1 MKKKTVIFGAGYHGR
16 AAFRKILSKKNL
28 EVINWVDGNI
38 KLKNK
43 YLFGKKILDLQSLK
57 KINFDQIIFC
67 GRHINDQ
74 LKSYNKLKLSKKIL
88 KWDSFKLKPGTE
100 QIRKRDAELYKI
112 LKDVIKKLNNNNIP
126 YWADTS
132 GLLTL
137 IRKDKLSIL
146 SDFDLG
152 FDHKYLKKIFNIFK
166 YEKKYEIYK
175 GYFQRKKK
183 YPKIAF
189 LSKNKSILFEPAVLD
204 FTFYKKKKR
213 TLYKFGNKRIK
224 MPLKLVKQKKYFRY
238 KDLNITIPIRSKEYL
253 THLYGKQ
260 FKTKSRFYNNPLNY
274 KNYKIKKII
283 N

>member
-1 MKKKTVIFGAGYHGR
+1 MKKKIIIFGCGYHGR
-16 AAFRKILSKKNL
+16 AAFRKILTQNNL
-28 EVINWVDGNI
+28 EIINWVDKNI
-38 KLKNK
+38 KLKNN

-57 KINFDQIIFC
+57 KIDFDQIIFC
-67 GRHINDQ
+67 GRHIKDQ
-74 LKSYNKLKLSKKIL
+74 LKVYNKLKLSKKIL
-88 KWDSFKLKPGTE
+88 IWDSFKLRPSSE

-152 FDHKYLKKIFNIFK
+152 FDYRYMKKILNIFK
-166 YEKKYEIYK
+166 RKKKYEIYR

-183 YPKIAF
+183 IPKIAF

-213 TLYKFGNKRIK
+213 TLYKFGNDRIK
-224 MPLKLVKQKKYFRY
+224 MPLKLVKEKKYFQY
-238 KDLNITIPIRSKEYL
+238 KDLNITIPLRSKEYL

-260 FKTKSRFYNNPLNY
+260 FKKRVRFYNNPLNY
-274 KNYKIKKII
+274 KNYKIKKIV